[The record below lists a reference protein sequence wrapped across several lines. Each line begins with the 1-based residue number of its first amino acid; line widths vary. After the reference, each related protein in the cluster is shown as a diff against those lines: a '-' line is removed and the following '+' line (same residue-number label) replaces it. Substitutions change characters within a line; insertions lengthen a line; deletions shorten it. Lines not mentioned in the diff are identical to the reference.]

1 MCSHSPT
8 WRSAARLIYR
18 KLRLRLSCGSVRRY
32 GTSVFTAISL
42 FVGSFRFVADGNY
55 SSGMDDDN
63 DTDFSPRD
71 AKGRPWRTDRYDSWR
86 QCWQTMLTG
95 TRFMFRKLKWA
106 LLCVHPTQKG
116 RVPLPDNQCRF
127 NFFVWR
133 ESFSGDMDLC
143 ENLVGL
149 PPAGVAKYTW
159 TSWRKKITTFDQCFA
174 IYLGNCRPTR

>member
-71 AKGRPWRTDRYDSWR
+71 AKGRPWRTDRYDNWR
-86 QCWQTMLTG
+86 QCWQTMLIG

-106 LLCVHPTQKG
+106 LCVSVRHKKAACLYQTINVVSTFCLKG
-116 RVPLPDNQCRF
+116 VVFWWHGSL
-127 NFFVWR
+127 WK
-133 ESFSGDMDLC
+133 SSGATASRSGKIHVDLM
-143 ENLVGL
+143 
-149 PPAGVAKYTW
+149 K
-159 TSWRKKITTFDQCFA
+159 KKITTFDQCFA